1 MAKHDAAVEGVRN
14 VFLKLRTRSGLNVER
29 LGATEVD
36 VALLA
41 DLPIVRRYVSEHAVS
56 TEQAIVDVVTRVAA
70 TLDPADLLIAD
81 ATLALGVLRDRL
93 GDRTEV
99 RRLYADDLGER
110 RQALAD
116 GWAAL
121 HRLLDAAQVDAA
133 PTVRNLRGVLEARTL
148 ARVAE
153 RCVYDPGSSL
163 LEPAGDVR
171 EPSNSI
177 VVVGGAVTDVIVVY
191 ESLPDIGTSV
201 QASSFEEH
209 PGGKGLNLTVAA
221 RRFGL
226 RARLMAAVGGDEA
239 ARELMRYMRREGL
252 STELI
257 VSAPGEAN
265 PRALMLV
272 TQTGE
277 TRYVGWMNEGKV
289 SLSTT
294 EFEQPRTKQ
303 AIADADAVMVTL
315 EPPVETVQWALDAA
329 ARQSPKPLVLLQASP
344 PMKTPQQLYKHL
356 HGVDYLVGREGEL
369 RGLLSYPDRPRTV
382 DELADELLTLG
393 VTTVCVVE
401 NFGCRIRSRENSR
414 DISGPNV
421 PVDDSPGARE
431 AFSAALTFQL
441 LKEGGDLTWDAL
453 DWAIKAMAANLTIE
467 EITDS
472 MPGTEDVDRL
482 WTNPDMENP

>member
-1 MAKHDAAVEGVRN
+1 MAKPDAAVDGVRS

-29 LGATEVD
+29 LSATEVD
-36 VALLA
+36 VALLG
-41 DLPIVRRYVSEHAVS
+41 DLPAVRRYAREHAVS
-56 TEQAIVDVVTRVAA
+56 TDQAIVDVVTRVTAGLEP
-70 TLDPADLLIAD
+70 TDRLIAD
-81 ATLALGVLRDRL
+81 AVLALGVLDDLLADRPKL
-93 GDRTEV
+93 RG
-99 RRLYADDLGER
+99 LYAEDLGER
-110 RQALAD
+110 RNALARHWD
-116 GWAAL
+116 AY
-121 HRLLDAAQVDAA
+121 HRLLGVTEIPSA
-133 PTVRNLRGVLEARTL
+133 PTVRTLRGSVEARAL
-148 ARVAE
+148 VRLAE
-153 RCVYDPGSSL
+153 RCVHGPEAL
-163 LEPAGDVR
+163 LEPAADSR

-177 VVVGGAVTDVIVVY
+177 VVVGGAVTDVVVVSD
-191 ESLPDIGTSV
+191 ELPEIGAAV

-209 PGGKGLNLTVAA
+209 PGGKGLNLAVAA

-226 RARLMAAVGGDEA
+226 RARLCAAIGGDEA
-239 ARELMRYMRREGL
+239 ARDLTRYMQQEGL

-257 VSAPGEAN
+257 RTTPGEAN

-272 TQTGE
+272 TQKGE
-277 TRYVGWMNEGKV
+277 TRYLGWMNTGKV

-344 PMKTPQQLYKHL
+344 PTATPQQLYRHL

-369 RGLLSYPDRPRTV
+369 RGLLSYPDRPDTV
-382 DELADELLTLG
+382 DALAEELLTLG
-393 VTTVCVVE
+393 VETVCVVE
-401 NFGCRIRSRENSR
+401 NFGAKIRSRTRSR
-414 DISGPNV
+414 DIEGPNV
-421 PVDDSPGARE
+421 PLEDTPGARE

-441 LKEGGDLTWDAL
+441 LKDGGDLTWDAL
-453 DWAIKAMAANLTIE
+453 EWAIRAMTANLTIE

-482 WTNPDMENP
+482 WRKPDVENP

>member
-1 MAKHDAAVEGVRN
+1 MAKPDAAVEGVRN
-14 VFLKLRTRSGLNVER
+14 VLLKLRTRSGLNVER

-36 VALLA
+36 VMLLA
-41 DLPIVRRYVSEHAVS
+41 ELPAVRRFASEHAVS
-56 TEQAIVDVVTRVAA
+56 TEEAIVDVVTRVAA
-70 TLDPADLLIAD
+70 TLDPGDLLIAD
-81 ATLALGVLRDRL
+81 AALALGVLRERL

-110 RQALAD
+110 RQALPD

-121 HRLLDAAQVDAA
+121 HRLLDAAEVGPA
-133 PTVRNLRGVLEARTL
+133 PTVRHLRSTLEARSL
-148 ARVAE
+148 GRVAE
-153 RCVYDPGSSL
+153 LCVYDPESTL
-163 LEPAGDVR
+163 LDPADDVR

-177 VVVGGAVTDVIVVY
+177 VVVGGAVTDVVVVY
-191 ESLPDIGTSV
+191 DDLPCIGTSV

-209 PGGKGLNLTVAA
+209 PGGKGLNLAVAA
-221 RRFGL
+221 KRFGL
-226 RARLMAAVGGDEA
+226 RARLMAAVGGDES
-239 ARELMRYMRREGL
+239 ARELMRYMQREGL
-252 STELI
+252 TIELI
-257 VSAPGEAN
+257 TSMPGEAN

-294 EFEQPRTKQ
+294 EFEQSRTKK

-315 EPPVETVQWALDAA
+315 EPPVETVQWALDAV

-344 PMKTPQQLYKHL
+344 PMKTPQQLYKYL

-369 RGLLSYPDRPRTV
+369 RGLLSYPDRPDTV
-382 DELADELLTLG
+382 DELAEELLALG

-401 NFGCRIRSRENSR
+401 NFGCRIRSRSDSR
-414 DISGPNV
+414 DILGPNV
-421 PVDDSPGARE
+421 PLEDTPGARE
-431 AFSAALTFQL
+431 AFSAALIFLL

-453 DWAIKAMAANLTIE
+453 DWALKAMTANLTIE

-472 MPGTEDVDRL
+472 MPGAEDVDRL
-482 WTNPDMENP
+482 WKRPDVESP